1 MRRRYAFI
9 GLMFAVAVA
18 IFAFP
23 LIIPAPGGRQSRPEP
38 AQPRP
43 SVSSLSERD
52 TKLGSIRQD
61 MRTTGL
67 LCRLECRS
75 DIRKLST
82 GSLTAASADAAHKQ
96 REARLKQMLKENPHF
111 EAVSWRTGKSA
122 LSAGAKLEA
131 YDAKIKNAWDEGV
144 AALRR
149 GETYESASLPL
160 HGESGFVL
168 AEPQL
173 GSKGDGIIALIHSDA
188 VEEVERHQQR
198 NLRLVPY
205 PDDSRFR
212 TQATEPGRLK
222 DKNVKSGEANGNA
235 SHYAVG
241 EVVVKLHSR
250 LDARQLLA
258 LRQRLDLS
266 VAREHRRQTYVFRS
280 RSLDTAQ
287 LIDYFKR
294 NWNPIYAEP
303 HYLYMTNDGRPGA
316 IWKPRPLGAGGG
328 TDAGAKPGAAA
339 GPAQADIVPN
349 DTLYGK
355 YQWNLPEIATES
367 GWNVSRGKQDIIVAV
382 VDTGVQLDHPDLK
395 GRLVEGTNI
404 VDPTAPPDDDVGHGT
419 HVAGIIAAE
428 VNNNE
433 GVAGMTWYT
442 KVMPVKALDS
452 TGAGTTYSVAEGVIW
467 AADHGAQ
474 VINLSLGNYA
484 EAQFL
489 HDAIKYAHDKG
500 AVVIAASGNDNT
512 DRPGYPAAY
521 PEVVAV
527 GATDADERRASYS
540 NYGDYIDVAAPG
552 TSIASTY
559 PGSRYA
565 ALSGTSMASPH
576 VAALASLMLAADG
589 SLGNDRIAALLG
601 QTAKDLG
608 AAGKDSEFGYG
619 QIDVR
624 AALEAAA
631 GASAAATAGT
641 EAAVRGGTPNTGGAD
656 VLQQRLLQRL
666 QSLLADF
673 FGR

>member
-9 GLMFAVAVA
+9 GLLFAVAVA
-18 IFAFP
+18 VFAFP
-23 LIIPAPGGRQSRPEP
+23 LIVPNGRNAQHAPRS
-38 AQPRP
+38 AQPVPDAAQP
-43 SVSSLSERD
+43 SAAAASREREAKLSTVRE
-52 TKLGSIRQD
+52 D
-61 MRTTGL
+61 MKRTGL

-75 DIRKLST
+75 DIRKLSSA
-82 GSLTAASADAAHKQ
+82 GMAPASADAAL
-96 REARLKQMLKENPHF
+96 RRKETALAQLLQHNRHF
-111 EAVSWRTGKSA
+111 EAAAWRSGGTTI
-122 LSAGAKLEA
+122 SAGAKPGEYSA
-131 YDAKIKNAWDEGV
+131 DIRKAWDEGV
-144 AALRR
+144 AAIRQGR
-149 GETYESASLPL
+149 SYESASLPM
-160 HGESGFVL
+160 HGSSGFVL
-168 AEPQL
+168 AEPK
-173 GSKGDGIIALIHSDA
+173 GRAGDGIVAIIHSDA

-222 DKNVKSGEANGNA
+222 DKQVVSGEANGHA

-241 EVVVKLHSR
+241 EVVVKLRSK
-250 LDARQLLA
+250 LDARQLMA
-258 LRQRLDLS
+258 LRKRLDLS

-280 RSLDTAQ
+280 RTLSTAQ
-287 LIDYFKR
+287 LIAYFKK
-294 NWNPIYAEP
+294 NWNPLYVEP
-303 HYLYMTNDGRPGA
+303 HYLYMTNDGKPGA
-316 IWKPRPLGAGGG
+316 IWKPQSAGNAAQS
-328 TDAGAKPGAAA
+328 AG
-339 GPAQADIVPN
+339 GPAQAADIVPN
-349 DTLYGK
+349 DTLYGQ
-355 YQWNLPEIATES
+355 YQWNLPEIATER
-367 GWNVSRGKQDIIVAV
+367 GWNVSRGKQDIVVAV

-395 GRLVEGTNI
+395 GRLVQGTNI
-404 VDPTAPPDDDVGHGT
+404 VDPSAAPEDDVGHGT
-419 HVAGIIAAE
+419 HVAGIIAAQ

-474 VINLSLGNYA
+474 IINLSLGNYA

-527 GATDADERRASYS
+527 GATGSDELRASYS

-589 SLGNDRIAALLG
+589 TLTNDRIAALLG

-608 AAGKDSEFGYG
+608 AAGKDPEFGYG

-631 GASAAATAGT
+631 GTRAAGSEQRAVAGQ
-641 EAAVRGGTPNTGGAD
+641 GGAQYTGEAD
-656 VLQQRLLQRL
+656 VLQQRLLERL
-666 QSLLADF
+666 QSLLSGL
-673 FGR
+673 FGT